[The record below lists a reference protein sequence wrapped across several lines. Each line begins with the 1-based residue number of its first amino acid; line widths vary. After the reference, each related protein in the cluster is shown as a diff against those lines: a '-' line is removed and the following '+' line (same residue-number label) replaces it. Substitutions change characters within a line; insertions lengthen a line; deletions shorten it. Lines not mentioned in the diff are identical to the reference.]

1 MPGTWT
7 RGDRLEGHWAT
18 VAPQIDFIWG
28 ALTLAFSGSRK
39 HPSSNDRRR
48 HRKRSKSRGADPET
62 RHPADQNR
70 HHDRL
75 RLRDVPHAEVRAK
88 RHRDLHGERGKSAVG
103 TWLII
108 FCSCHRVGQIWRNYA
123 TLVKNS
129 AFVNFSRSFIV
140 FMKIQI
146 LIWQKNAIGE
156 IDIVVNSHL
165 VTLVLVHM
173 LLLLS

>member
-1 MPGTWT
+1 MPGTRT

-18 VAPQIDFIWG
+18 VKPQIDFIWG
-28 ALTLAFSGSRK
+28 ALTLAFLGSRK

-75 RLRDVPHAEVRAK
+75 RLRDVSHAEVRAK

-108 FCSCHRVGQIWRNYA
+108 FYSCHRVGSCDQIWRNYA
-123 TLVKNS
+123 TLVK
-129 AFVNFSRSFIV
+129 
-140 FMKIQI
+140 KIR
-146 LIWQKNAIGE
+146 LWQFFEEFYIIYENTDSNLAKKCYWRNWHCGE
-156 IDIVVNSHL
+156 
-165 VTLVLVHM
+165 
-173 LLLLS
+173 

>member
-1 MPGTWT
+1 MPGTRT

-18 VAPQIDFIWG
+18 VKPQLDFIWG
-28 ALTLAFSGSRK
+28 ALTLAFLGSRK

-108 FCSCHRVGQIWRNYA
+108 FCSCHRVGSCDQIWWNYA
-123 TLVKNS
+123 TLVKIIRLWQS
-129 AFVNFSRSFIV
+129 FVEFYSIYENTDSNLAKKYYWRN
-140 FMKIQI
+140 
-146 LIWQKNAIGE
+146 WHCGE
-156 IDIVVNSHL
+156 
-165 VTLVLVHM
+165 
-173 LLLLS
+173 